1 MVRGHPRG
9 RGRDQAE
16 DAETEEKWLEK
27 QARFLKEHLLVWAP
41 ACAQEIESA
50 PHADFYKGAGKLLR
64 GFLELEKQLFH
75 DRGPE
80 KIESLETLRKRYG
93 SRKEWKGP
101 LFDPVPE
108 NKADS

>member
-1 MVRGHPRG
+1 M
-9 RGRDQAE
+9 
-16 DAETEEKWLEK
+16 
-27 QARFLKEHLLVWAP
+27 
-41 ACAQEIESA
+41 
-50 PHADFYKGAGKLLR
+50 LR

-101 LFDPVPE
+101 LFDPVSE